1 ASTLSRTAEVTYFIS
16 PEFTKRGIGT
26 ALLKRLSDEAILRG
40 IDLLVASISS
50 KNEES
55 IAFHRKNGFRECGR
69 FERAGRKNEQD
80 FDIVWMQRRLT

>member
-1 ASTLSRTAEVTYFIS
+1 
-16 PEFTKRGIGT
+16 
-26 ALLKRLSDEAILRG
+26 LSDEAILRG

-50 KNEES
+50 MNEAS

-69 FERAGRKNEQD
+69 FERAGRKNDQD